1 MVFEFLSDQSVQ
13 YALISGI
20 AIALFCSTVGLFL
33 VLRKFALFGDA
44 LAHTAFGGV
53 AFGLFI
59 GVYPLWAAYIV
70 SILGALGL
78 TKLRQRFD
86 ISGDAAVA
94 ILLTSG
100 IAVGIILFSITD
112 VDDHQLDDEHDV
124 KQLNGIQNIEESHD
138 EESHDEESHDEES
151 HDEESHDEE
160 SHDEESHDEESHD
173 EESHDE
179 HDMNDFRDMK
189 HAHDMEEFLFG
200 SILQIKQENVITIL
214 ILCVIILIILRI
226 IYKKLLYATFSE
238 EQAKVSGIP
247 VEKINYLLIGM
258 SGVAAV
264 TSMQLVGVLL
274 VSALFVIPNVSA
286 MLYGR
291 SFKQTIT
298 LSTSFSLFSVVMGII
313 IAIPFGIEPSGCI
326 VLLAIGI
333 LIVSLIIKSTG
344 IVKTTGFSP
353 KVA

>member
-1 MVFEFLSDQSVQ
+1 MAFEFLLEQSVQ

-20 AIALFCSTVGLFL
+20 AIALFCSSVGLFL

-59 GVYPLWAAYIV
+59 GVYPLWAAYVI

-94 ILLTSG
+94 ILLTTG

-112 VDDHQLDDEHDV
+112 TDLHLGDDDHVEEMSCIENVEEAHEEHEEEHEEV
-124 KQLNGIQNIEESHD
+124 HEENG
-138 EESHDEESHDEES
+138 
-151 HDEESHDEE
+151 
-160 SHDEESHDEESHD
+160 
-173 EESHDE
+173 ESHDE
-179 HDMNDFRDMK
+179 HTMDDFRDMT

-200 SILQIKQENVITIL
+200 SILNITPENVIMIFVLCIAIL
-214 ILCVIILIILRI
+214 VILKL
-226 IYKKLLYATFSE
+226 IYKKLLYTTFSE
-238 EQAKVSGIP
+238 EQARVSGIP

-298 LSTSFSLFSVVMGII
+298 LSVSFSLFSVVMGII
-313 IAIPFGIEPSGCI
+313 IAYPFGIEPSGCI
-326 VLLAIGI
+326 VLLAIAI
-333 LIVSLIIKSTG
+333 LMGSLVAKGTGMVKTAG
-344 IVKTTGFSP
+344 IVTKRN
-353 KVA
+353 

>member
-124 KQLNGIQNIEESHD
+124 KQLNGIQNI
-138 EESHDEESHDEES
+138 
-151 HDEESHDEE
+151 EE

-313 IAIPFGIEPSGCI
+313 IAIPSGIEPSGCI

>member
-100 IAVGIILFSITD
+100 IAVGIILFSIID

-124 KQLNGIQNIEESHD
+124 KQLNGIENI
-138 EESHDEESHDEES
+138 EES

-179 HDMNDFRDMK
+179 HDMDDFREMK

-200 SILQIKQENVITIL
+200 SILQITQENVITIL

-286 MLYGR
+286 MLFGR
-291 SFKQTIT
+291 SFRQTIT
-298 LSTSFSLFSVVMGII
+298 LSTCFSLFSVVIGII

-333 LIVSLIIKSTG
+333 LIASLIIKSTG
-344 IVKTTGFSP
+344 IVKTAGFSP

>member
-100 IAVGIILFSITD
+100 IAVGIILFSIID

-124 KQLNGIQNIEESHD
+124 KQLNGIENI
-138 EESHDEESHDEES
+138 EESHDEES

-179 HDMNDFRDMK
+179 HDMDDFREMK

-200 SILQIKQENVITIL
+200 SILQITQENVITIL

-286 MLYGR
+286 MLFGR
-291 SFKQTIT
+291 SFRQTIT
-298 LSTSFSLFSVVMGII
+298 LSTCFSLFSVVIGII

-333 LIVSLIIKSTG
+333 LIASLIIKSTG
-344 IVKTTGFSP
+344 IVKTAGFSP
-353 KVA
+353 KAA

>member
-1 MVFEFLSDQSVQ
+1 MAFEFLLEQSVQ

-20 AIALFCSTVGLFL
+20 AIALFCSSVGLFL

-59 GVYPLWAAYIV
+59 GVYPLWAAYVI

-94 ILLTSG
+94 ILLTTG

-112 VDDHQLDDEHDV
+112 TDLHLDDDIEEMGV
-124 KQLNGIQNIEESHD
+124 VENIEESH
-138 EESHDEESHDEES
+138 EEHEEVHEDNG
-151 HDEESHDEE
+151 
-160 SHDEESHDEESHD
+160 
-173 EESHDE
+173 ESHDE
-179 HDMNDFRDMK
+179 HTMDDFRDMT

-200 SILQIKQENVITIL
+200 SILNITPENVITIFVL
-214 ILCVIILIILRI
+214 CIAILVILKL
-226 IYKKLLYATFSE
+226 IYKKLLYTTFSE
-238 EQAKVSGIP
+238 EQARVSGIP

-291 SFKQTIT
+291 SFKQTII
-298 LSTSFSLFSVVMGII
+298 LSVFFSLFSVVMGII
-313 IAIPFGIEPSGCI
+313 IAYPFGIEPSGCI
-326 VLLAIGI
+326 VLLAIAI
-333 LIVSLIIKSTG
+333 LMGSLVAKGTGMVKTAG
-344 IVKTTGFSP
+344 IVAKR
-353 KVA
+353 A

>member
-100 IAVGIILFSITD
+100 IAVGIILFSIID

-138 EESHDEESHDEES
+138 EESHDEN
-151 HDEESHDEE
+151 
-160 SHDEESHDEESHD
+160 
-173 EESHDE
+173 
-179 HDMNDFRDMK
+179 DMNDFRDMK

>member
-1 MVFEFLSDQSVQ
+1 MAFEFLLEQSVQ

-20 AIALFCSTVGLFL
+20 AIALFCSSVGLFL

-59 GVYPLWAAYIV
+59 GVYPLWAAYVI

-94 ILLTSG
+94 ILLTTG

-112 VDDHQLDDEHDV
+112 TDLHLGDDDHVEEMG
-124 KQLNGIQNIEESHD
+124 GIENVEESH
-138 EESHDEESHDEES
+138 EEHEEVHEENG
-151 HDEESHDEE
+151 
-160 SHDEESHDEESHD
+160 
-173 EESHDE
+173 ESHDE
-179 HDMNDFRDMK
+179 HTMDDFRDMT

-200 SILQIKQENVITIL
+200 SILNITPENVITIFVL
-214 ILCVIILIILRI
+214 CIAILVILKL
-226 IYKKLLYATFSE
+226 IYKKLLYTTFSE
-238 EQAKVSGIP
+238 EQARVSGIP

-298 LSTSFSLFSVVMGII
+298 LSVSFSLFSVVMGII
-313 IAIPFGIEPSGCI
+313 IAYPFGIEPSGCI
-326 VLLAIGI
+326 VLLAIAI
-333 LIVSLIIKSTG
+333 LMGSLVAKGTG
-344 IVKTTGFSP
+344 MVKTAGIM
-353 KVA
+353 KKRA

>member
-100 IAVGIILFSITD
+100 IAVGIILFSIID
-112 VDDHQLDDEHDV
+112 VDDHQLDDEHDI
-124 KQLNGIQNIEESHD
+124 KQLNGIENIEESHG
-138 EESHDEESHDEES
+138 EESHGEESHG
-151 HDEESHDEE
+151 
-160 SHDEESHDEESHD
+160 

-179 HDMNDFRDMK
+179 HDMDDFRDMK

-200 SILQIKQENVITIL
+200 SILQITQENVITIL

-313 IAIPFGIEPSGCI
+313 IAIPFEIEPSGCI
-326 VLLAIGI
+326 VLFAIAI
-333 LIVSLIIKSTG
+333 LIASLIIKSTG
-344 IVKTTGFSP
+344 IVKTAGFSP
-353 KVA
+353 KTA

>member
-124 KQLNGIQNIEESHD
+124 KQLNGIQNI
-138 EESHDEESHDEES
+138 
-151 HDEESHDEE
+151 EE

>member
-124 KQLNGIQNIEESHD
+124 KQLNGIQNI
-138 EESHDEESHDEES
+138 
-151 HDEESHDEE
+151 
-160 SHDEESHDEESHD
+160 EESHD

>member
-100 IAVGIILFSITD
+100 IAVGIILFSIID
-112 VDDHQLDDEHDV
+112 VDDHQLDDEHDI
-124 KQLNGIQNIEESHD
+124 KQLNGIENIEESHG
-138 EESHDEESHDEES
+138 EESHGEESHG
-151 HDEESHDEE
+151 
-160 SHDEESHDEESHD
+160 

-179 HDMNDFRDMK
+179 HDMDDFRDMK

-200 SILQIKQENVITIL
+200 SILQITQENVITIL

-313 IAIPFGIEPSGCI
+313 IAIPFEIEPSGCI
-326 VLLAIGI
+326 VLFAIAI
-333 LIVSLIIKSTG
+333 LIASLIIKSTG
-344 IVKTTGFSP
+344 IVKTAGFSS
-353 KVA
+353 KTV

>member
-1 MVFEFLSDQSVQ
+1 
-13 YALISGI
+13 
-20 AIALFCSTVGLFL
+20 CSTVGLFL
-33 VLRKFALFGDA
+33 VLRKFTLFGDA

-100 IAVGIILFSITD
+100 IAVGIILFSIID

-124 KQLNGIQNIEESHD
+124 KQLNGIENI
-138 EESHDEESHDEES
+138 
-151 HDEESHDEE
+151 
-160 SHDEESHDEESHD
+160 EESHD

-179 HDMNDFRDMK
+179 HDMDDFREMK

-200 SILQIKQENVITIL
+200 SILQITQENVITIL

-286 MLYGR
+286 MLFGR
-291 SFKQTIT
+291 SFRQTIT
-298 LSTSFSLFSVVMGII
+298 LSTCFSLFSVVIGII

-333 LIVSLIIKSTG
+333 LIASLIIKSTG
-344 IVKTTGFSP
+344 IVKTAGFSP
-353 KVA
+353 KAA

>member
-124 KQLNGIQNIEESHD
+124 KQLNGIQNI
-138 EESHDEESHDEES
+138 
-151 HDEESHDEE
+151 
-160 SHDEESHDEESHD
+160 EESHD

-313 IAIPFGIEPSGCI
+313 IAIPSGIEPSGCI

>member
-59 GVYPLWAAYIV
+59 GIYPLWAAYIV

-124 KQLNGIQNIEESHD
+124 KQLNGIQNI
-138 EESHDEESHDEES
+138 
-151 HDEESHDEE
+151 
-160 SHDEESHDEESHD
+160 EESHD

>member
-124 KQLNGIQNIEESHD
+124 KQLNGIQNI
-138 EESHDEESHDEES
+138 
-151 HDEESHDEE
+151 
-160 SHDEESHDEESHD
+160 EESHDEESHD

>member
-100 IAVGIILFSITD
+100 IAVGIILFSIID
-112 VDDHQLDDEHDV
+112 VDDHQLDDEHDI
-124 KQLNGIQNIEESHD
+124 KQLNGIENIEESHG
-138 EESHDEESHDEES
+138 EESHGEESHG
-151 HDEESHDEE
+151 
-160 SHDEESHDEESHD
+160 

-179 HDMNDFRDMK
+179 HDMDDFRDMK

-200 SILQIKQENVITIL
+200 SILQITQENVITIL

-286 MLYGR
+286 MLFGR
-291 SFKQTIT
+291 SFRQTIT
-298 LSTSFSLFSVVMGII
+298 LSTCFSLFSVVIGII

-333 LIVSLIIKSTG
+333 LIASLIIKSTG
-344 IVKTTGFSP
+344 IVKTAGFSP
-353 KVA
+353 KAA

>member
-124 KQLNGIQNIEESHD
+124 KQLNGIQNI
-138 EESHDEESHDEES
+138 
-151 HDEESHDEE
+151 EESHDEE

>member
-59 GVYPLWAAYIV
+59 GVYPLWGAYIV
-70 SILGALGL
+70 SILCALCL

-100 IAVGIILFSITD
+100 IAVGIILFSIID
-112 VDDHQLDDEHDV
+112 VDDHQLDDEHDI
-124 KQLNGIQNIEESHD
+124 KQLNGIENIEESHG
-138 EESHDEESHDEES
+138 
-151 HDEESHDEE
+151 
-160 SHDEESHDEESHD
+160 

-179 HDMNDFRDMK
+179 HDMDDFRDMK

-200 SILQIKQENVITIL
+200 SILQITQENVITIL

-313 IAIPFGIEPSGCI
+313 IAIPFEIEPSGCI
-326 VLLAIGI
+326 VLFAIAI
-333 LIVSLIIKSTG
+333 LIASLIIKSTG
-344 IVKTTGFSP
+344 IVKTAGFSS
-353 KVA
+353 KTV

>member
-1 MVFEFLSDQSVQ
+1 MAFEFLLEQSVQ

-20 AIALFCSTVGLFL
+20 AIALFCSSVGLFL

-59 GVYPLWAAYIV
+59 GVYPLWAAYVI

-94 ILLTSG
+94 ILLTTG

-112 VDDHQLDDEHDV
+112 TDLHLGDDDHVEEMG
-124 KQLNGIQNIEESHD
+124 GIENVEESH
-138 EESHDEESHDEES
+138 EEHEEHEEV
-151 HDEESHDEE
+151 HEENG
-160 SHDEESHDEESHD
+160 
-173 EESHDE
+173 ESHDE
-179 HDMNDFRDMK
+179 HTMDDFRDMT

-200 SILQIKQENVITIL
+200 SILNITPENVIMIFVLCIAIL
-214 ILCVIILIILRI
+214 VILKL
-226 IYKKLLYATFSE
+226 IYKKLLYTTFSE
-238 EQAKVSGIP
+238 EQARVSGIP

-298 LSTSFSLFSVVMGII
+298 LSVSFSLFSVVMGII
-313 IAIPFGIEPSGCI
+313 IAYPFGIEPSGCI
-326 VLLAIGI
+326 VLLAIAI
-333 LIVSLIIKSTG
+333 LMGSLVAKGTG
-344 IVKTTGFSP
+344 MVKTAGIM
-353 KVA
+353 KKRA

>member
-1 MVFEFLSDQSVQ
+1 MTLEFLSEQSVQ
-13 YALISGI
+13 YALISGM

-94 ILLTSG
+94 ILLTTG

-112 VDDHQLDDEHDV
+112 TDLHLDDDHVGEMG
-124 KQLNGIQNIEESHD
+124 GIENV
-138 EESHDEESHDEES
+138 
-151 HDEESHDEE
+151 
-160 SHDEESHDEESHD
+160 

-179 HDMNDFRDMK
+179 HEEHEEVHEENGESHDEHTIDDFKDMT

-200 SILQIKQENVITIL
+200 SILNITPENVITIFVL
-214 ILCVIILIILRI
+214 CIAILVILKL
-226 IYKKLLYATFSE
+226 IYKKLLYTTFSE
-238 EQAKVSGIP
+238 EQARVSGIP

-291 SFKQTIT
+291 SFKQTII
-298 LSTSFSLFSVVMGII
+298 LSVSFSLFSVVMGII
-313 IAIPFGIEPSGCI
+313 IAYPFGIEPSGCI
-326 VLLAIGI
+326 VLLAIAI
-333 LIVSLIIKSTG
+333 LMGSLVAKGTGMVKTAG
-344 IVKTTGFSP
+344 IVAKR
-353 KVA
+353 A

>member
-112 VDDHQLDDEHDV
+112 VDDHQLDDEYDV
-124 KQLNGIQNIEESHD
+124 KQLNGIQNI
-138 EESHDEESHDEES
+138 
-151 HDEESHDEE
+151 
-160 SHDEESHDEESHD
+160 EESHDEESHD

-313 IAIPFGIEPSGCI
+313 IAIPFEIEPSGCI
-326 VLLAIGI
+326 VLFAIAI
-333 LIVSLIIKSTG
+333 LIASLIIKSTG
-344 IVKTTGFSP
+344 IVKTAGFSS
-353 KVA
+353 KTV

>member
-1 MVFEFLSDQSVQ
+1 MD
-13 YALISGI
+13 
-20 AIALFCSTVGLFL
+20 
-33 VLRKFALFGDA
+33 
-44 LAHTAFGGV
+44 
-53 AFGLFI
+53 
-59 GVYPLWAAYIV
+59 
-70 SILGALGL
+70 
-78 TKLRQRFD
+78 
-86 ISGDAAVA
+86 
-94 ILLTSG
+94 
-100 IAVGIILFSITD
+100 
-112 VDDHQLDDEHDV
+112 
-124 KQLNGIQNIEESHD
+124 
-138 EESHDEESHDEES
+138 
-151 HDEESHDEE
+151 
-160 SHDEESHDEESHD
+160 
-173 EESHDE
+173 
-179 HDMNDFRDMK
+179 DFRDMK

-200 SILQIKQENVITIL
+200 SILQITQENVITIL

-313 IAIPFGIEPSGCI
+313 IAIPFEIEPSGCI
-326 VLLAIGI
+326 VLFAIAI
-333 LIVSLIIKSTG
+333 LIASLIIKSTG
-344 IVKTTGFSP
+344 IVKTAGFSP
-353 KVA
+353 KTA

>member
-100 IAVGIILFSITD
+100 IAVGIILFSIID
-112 VDDHQLDDEHDV
+112 VDDHQLDDEHDI
-124 KQLNGIQNIEESHD
+124 KQLNGIENIEESHG
-138 EESHDEESHDEES
+138 EESHG
-151 HDEESHDEE
+151 
-160 SHDEESHDEESHD
+160 

-179 HDMNDFRDMK
+179 HDMDDFRDMK

-200 SILQIKQENVITIL
+200 SILQITQENVITIL

-264 TSMQLVGVLL
+264 TSMQIGGVLL

-313 IAIPFGIEPSGCI
+313 IAIPFEIEPSGCI
-326 VLLAIGI
+326 VLFAIAI
-333 LIVSLIIKSTG
+333 LIASLIIKSTG
-344 IVKTTGFSP
+344 IVKTAGFSP
-353 KVA
+353 KTA

>member
-100 IAVGIILFSITD
+100 IAVGIILFSIID

-124 KQLNGIQNIEESHD
+124 KQLNGIENI
-138 EESHDEESHDEES
+138 
-151 HDEESHDEE
+151 
-160 SHDEESHDEESHD
+160 EESHD

-179 HDMNDFRDMK
+179 HDMDDFREMK

-200 SILQIKQENVITIL
+200 SILQITQENVITIL

>member
-1 MVFEFLSDQSVQ
+1 MAFEFLLEQSVQ

-20 AIALFCSTVGLFL
+20 AIALFCSSVGLFL

-59 GVYPLWAAYIV
+59 GVYPLWAAYVI

-94 ILLTSG
+94 ILLTTG

-112 VDDHQLDDEHDV
+112 TDLHLGDDDHVEEMGGIENVEEAHEEHEEV
-124 KQLNGIQNIEESHD
+124 HEENG
-138 EESHDEESHDEES
+138 
-151 HDEESHDEE
+151 
-160 SHDEESHDEESHD
+160 
-173 EESHDE
+173 ESHDE
-179 HDMNDFRDMK
+179 HTMDDFSDMR

-200 SILQIKQENVITIL
+200 SILNITPENVI
-214 ILCVIILIILRI
+214 IILVLCIAILAILKI
-226 IYKKLLYATFSE
+226 IYKKLLYTTFSE
-238 EQAKVSGIP
+238 EQARVSGIP

-298 LSTSFSLFSVVMGII
+298 LSVSFSLFSVVMGII
-313 IAIPFGIEPSGCI
+313 IAYPFGIEPSGCI
-326 VLLAIGI
+326 VLLAIAILMGSLIAKGTGMVKTAGI
-333 LIVSLIIKSTG
+333 LAK
-344 IVKTTGFSP
+344 
-353 KVA
+353 

>member
-1 MVFEFLSDQSVQ
+1 
-13 YALISGI
+13 
-20 AIALFCSTVGLFL
+20 
-33 VLRKFALFGDA
+33 
-44 LAHTAFGGV
+44 
-53 AFGLFI
+53 
-59 GVYPLWAAYIV
+59 
-70 SILGALGL
+70 
-78 TKLRQRFD
+78 
-86 ISGDAAVA
+86 
-94 ILLTSG
+94 
-100 IAVGIILFSITD
+100 
-112 VDDHQLDDEHDV
+112 
-124 KQLNGIQNIEESHD
+124 LNGIQNI
-138 EESHDEESHDEES
+138 
-151 HDEESHDEE
+151 
-160 SHDEESHDEESHD
+160 EESHD

-313 IAIPFGIEPSGCI
+313 IAIPSGIEPSGCI

>member
-100 IAVGIILFSITD
+100 IAVGIILFSIID

-124 KQLNGIQNIEESHD
+124 KQLNGIENI
-138 EESHDEESHDEES
+138 
-151 HDEESHDEE
+151 EE

-200 SILQIKQENVITIL
+200 SILQITQENVITIL

-286 MLYGR
+286 MLFGR
-291 SFKQTIT
+291 SFRQTIT
-298 LSTSFSLFSVVMGII
+298 LSTCFSLFSVVIGII

-333 LIVSLIIKSTG
+333 LIASLIIKSTG
-344 IVKTTGFSP
+344 IVKTAGFSP
-353 KVA
+353 KAA

>member
-44 LAHTAFGGV
+44 LAQTSFGGV

-112 VDDHQLDDEHDV
+112 VDDHQLDDEHDI
-124 KQLNGIQNIEESHD
+124 KQLNGIENIEESHG
-138 EESHDEESHDEES
+138 EESHGEESHG
-151 HDEESHDEE
+151 
-160 SHDEESHDEESHD
+160 

-179 HDMNDFRDMK
+179 HDMDDFRDMK

-200 SILQIKQENVITIL
+200 SILQITQENVITIL

-333 LIVSLIIKSTG
+333 LIASLIIKSTG
-344 IVKTTGFSP
+344 IVKTAGFSP

>member
-100 IAVGIILFSITD
+100 IAVGIILFSIID

-124 KQLNGIQNIEESHD
+124 KQLNGIQNI
-138 EESHDEESHDEES
+138 
-151 HDEESHDEE
+151 
-160 SHDEESHDEESHD
+160 EESHD

>member
-100 IAVGIILFSITD
+100 IAVGIILFSIID

-124 KQLNGIQNIEESHD
+124 KQLNGIENI
-138 EESHDEESHDEES
+138 
-151 HDEESHDEE
+151 
-160 SHDEESHDEESHD
+160 EESHD

-179 HDMNDFRDMK
+179 HDMDDFREMK

-200 SILQIKQENVITIL
+200 SILQITQENVITIL

-274 VSALFVIPNVSA
+274 VSALFVIQNVSA
-286 MLYGR
+286 MLFGR
-291 SFKQTIT
+291 SFRQTIT
-298 LSTSFSLFSVVMGII
+298 LYTCFSLFSVVIGII

-333 LIVSLIIKSTG
+333 LIASLIIKSTG
-344 IVKTTGFSP
+344 IVKTAGFSP
-353 KVA
+353 KAA

>member
-100 IAVGIILFSITD
+100 IAVGIILFSIID

-124 KQLNGIQNIEESHD
+124 KQLNGIENIEESP
-138 EESHDEESHDEES
+138 
-151 HDEESHDEE
+151 
-160 SHDEESHDEESHD
+160 DEESHD

-179 HDMNDFRDMK
+179 HDMDDFREMK

-200 SILQIKQENVITIL
+200 SILQITQENVITIL

-286 MLYGR
+286 MLFGR
-291 SFKQTIT
+291 SFRQTIT
-298 LSTSFSLFSVVMGII
+298 LSTCFSLFSVVIGII

-333 LIVSLIIKSTG
+333 LIASLIIKSTG
-344 IVKTTGFSP
+344 IVKTAGFSP
-353 KVA
+353 KAA

>member
-100 IAVGIILFSITD
+100 IAVGIILFSIID

-124 KQLNGIQNIEESHD
+124 KQLNGIENI
-138 EESHDEESHDEES
+138 
-151 HDEESHDEE
+151 
-160 SHDEESHDEESHD
+160 EESHD

-179 HDMNDFRDMK
+179 HDMDDFREMK

-200 SILQIKQENVITIL
+200 SILQITQENVITIL

-286 MLYGR
+286 MLFGR
-291 SFKQTIT
+291 SFRQTIT
-298 LSTSFSLFSVVMGII
+298 LSTCFSLFSVVIGII

-333 LIVSLIIKSTG
+333 LIASLIIKSTG
-344 IVKTTGFSP
+344 IVKTAGISH
-353 KVA
+353 KAE

>member
-1 MVFEFLSDQSVQ
+1 MAFEFLLEQSVQ
-13 YALISGI
+13 YALISGV
-20 AIALFCSTVGLFL
+20 AIALFCSSVGLFL

-59 GVYPLWAAYIV
+59 GVYPLWAAYVI

-94 ILLTSG
+94 ILLTTG

-112 VDDHQLDDEHDV
+112 TDLHLDDDHVEEMGGIENVEEAHEEHEEV
-124 KQLNGIQNIEESHD
+124 HEENG
-138 EESHDEESHDEES
+138 
-151 HDEESHDEE
+151 
-160 SHDEESHDEESHD
+160 
-173 EESHDE
+173 ESHDE
-179 HDMNDFRDMK
+179 HTMDDFSDMR

-200 SILQIKQENVITIL
+200 SILNITPENVITIFVL
-214 ILCVIILIILRI
+214 CIAILVILKL
-226 IYKKLLYATFSE
+226 IYKKLLYTTFSE
-238 EQAKVSGIP
+238 EQARVSGIP

-291 SFKQTIT
+291 SFKQTII
-298 LSTSFSLFSVVMGII
+298 LSVSFSLFSVVMGII
-313 IAIPFGIEPSGCI
+313 IAYPFGIEPSGCI
-326 VLLAIGI
+326 VLLAIAI
-333 LIVSLIIKSTG
+333 LMGSLIAKGTGMVKTAG
-344 IVKTTGFSP
+344 IVAKR
-353 KVA
+353 A

>member
-100 IAVGIILFSITD
+100 IAVGIILFSIID

-151 HDEESHDEE
+151 HDEESHDEN
-160 SHDEESHDEESHD
+160 
-173 EESHDE
+173 
-179 HDMNDFRDMK
+179 DMNDFRDMK

-286 MLYGR
+286 MLFGR
-291 SFKQTIT
+291 SFRQTIT
-298 LSTSFSLFSVVMGII
+298 LSTCFSLFSVVMGII

-333 LIVSLIIKSTG
+333 LMASLIIKSTG
-344 IVKTTGFSP
+344 IVKTAGFSP
-353 KVA
+353 KAA

>member
-1 MVFEFLSDQSVQ
+1 MAFEFLLEQSVQ
-13 YALISGI
+13 HALISGI
-20 AIALFCSTVGLFL
+20 AIALFCSSVGLFL

-59 GVYPLWAAYIV
+59 GVYPLWAAYVI

-94 ILLTSG
+94 ILLTTG
-100 IAVGIILFSITD
+100 IAVGIILFSISDTD
-112 VDDHQLDDEHDV
+112 FHLGDEDHVEEMG
-124 KQLNGIQNIEESHD
+124 GIENIEESH
-138 EESHDEESHDEES
+138 EEHEEAFEENG
-151 HDEESHDEE
+151 
-160 SHDEESHDEESHD
+160 
-173 EESHDE
+173 ESHDE
-179 HDMNDFRDMK
+179 HTMDDFSDMR

-200 SILQIKQENVITIL
+200 SILNITPENVITIL
-214 ILCVIILIILRI
+214 VLCVSILLILKL
-226 IYKKLLYATFSE
+226 IYKKLLYTTFSE
-238 EQAKVSGIP
+238 EQARVSGIP

-291 SFKQTIT
+291 SFKQTII
-298 LSTSFSLFSVVMGII
+298 LSVSFSLFSVVMGII
-313 IAIPFGIEPSGCI
+313 IAYPFGIEPSGCI
-326 VLLAIGI
+326 VLLAIAI
-333 LIVSLIIKSTG
+333 LMGSLVAKGTG
-344 IVKTTGFSP
+344 MVKTAGIM
-353 KVA
+353 KKRA

>member
-33 VLRKFALFGDA
+33 VLRKFELFGDA

-100 IAVGIILFSITD
+100 IAVGIILFSIID

-124 KQLNGIQNIEESHD
+124 KQLNGIENI
-138 EESHDEESHDEES
+138 
-151 HDEESHDEE
+151 
-160 SHDEESHDEESHD
+160 EESHD

-179 HDMNDFRDMK
+179 HDMDDFREMK

-200 SILQIKQENVITIL
+200 SILQITQENVITIL

-286 MLYGR
+286 MLFGR
-291 SFKQTIT
+291 SFRQTIT
-298 LSTSFSLFSVVMGII
+298 LSTCFSLFSVVIGII

-333 LIVSLIIKSTG
+333 LIASLIIKSTG
-344 IVKTTGFSP
+344 IVKTAGFSP
-353 KVA
+353 KAA